1 MPIISDTSPLILL
14 KKADGIYLLKE
25 LFREVIIPPQVQKE
39 LYVKEESY
47 FSRIG
52 FLKVQNPKKE
62 LFKVL
67 SLTLDEGEAGAIAL
81 AIEHDLPLLI
91 DDLKGRKTAKQL
103 GLKYIGTLGIL
114 KIAKNREII
123 SDVKPFIERLLRS
136 GYYISPQ
143 LVEKFF
149 KEVGES

>member
-1 MPIISDTSPLILL
+1 M
-14 KKADGIYLLKE
+14 
-25 LFREVIIPPQVQKE
+25 
-39 LYVKEESY
+39 
-47 FSRIG
+47 
-52 FLKVQNPKKE
+52 
-62 LFKVL
+62 L

-123 SDVKPFIERLLRS
+123 SEVKPFIERLLRS